1 MSDNF
6 SKVEVIT
13 GVARRRRFPTDLKL
27 AVVAETMQPGMSISY
42 VARRHGLSPSLV
54 GWRRL
59 MSEGGREAIRADDDV
74 VPAVELRRLEERVR
88 DLERLLG
95 RKTMENEILK
105 EALDLARAKKRSCCR
120 ALRCRTVPD
129 EAGHRYARPGS
140 LQTREGDLELVAEIR
155 RLVDARPTYGYRRIA
170 ALLKR
175 ERRSDG
181 IAPINAKRVYRLMKK
196 HGLLLERYTGR
207 RRPREHDGQVATIR
221 SNCRWCSD
229 ALEFTC
235 WNGEIV
241 RVAFA
246 LDCHDREVISW
257 VATTAGISG
266 EMIRDMMVRC
276 VEQRFGAI
284 RAPHPVQ
291 WLSDNGSIFAA
302 HKTIEIA
309 VALNLVPCFTP
320 VESPESNG
328 MAEAF
333 VKTFKRDYVR
343 VSLIPDAAAALA
355 LIDSW
360 MEDYNTVHP
369 HSRLGYRSP
378 REYILPN
385 PLRVR
390 FNGVN
395 SNHRLSGVSA

>member
-1 MSDNF
+1 VKTVS
-6 SKVEVIT
+6 T
-13 GVARRRRFPTDLKL
+13 TLGVARSNIVERGNGKRPQRGPQERAGD
-27 AVVAETMQPGMSISY
+27 AELTG
-42 VARRHGLSPSLV
+42 
-54 GWRRL
+54 
-59 MSEGGREAIRADDDV
+59 AIR
-74 VPAVELRRLEERVR
+74 
-88 DLERLLG
+88 
-95 RKTMENEILK
+95 
-105 EALDLARAKKRSCCR
+105 
-120 ALRCRTVPD
+120 
-129 EAGHRYARPGS
+129 
-140 LQTREGDLELVAEIR
+140 Q
-155 RLVDARPTYGYRRIA
+155 LVDARPTYGYRRIA

-181 IAPINAKRVYRLMKK
+181 LAPVNAKRVYRLMKK
-196 HGLLLERYTGR
+196 HGLLLERHTGR
-207 RRPREHDGQVATIR
+207 RRMREHDGQVATIR

-235 WNGEIV
+235 WNGEAV

-246 LDCHDREVISW
+246 LDCHDRETISW

-276 VEQRFGAI
+276 VEQRFGAV

-302 HKTIEIA
+302 HRTLEIA

-333 VKTFKRDYVR
+333 VKTLKRDYVR
-343 VSLIPDAAAALA
+343 VTPIPDAATALA
-355 LIDSW
+355 LIDGG

-378 REYILPN
+378 REYILSQPVAC
-385 PLRVR
+385 PV
-390 FNGVN
+390 
-395 SNHRLSGVSA
+395 